1 MPEEATES
9 TGPVVSV
16 EPDVQIPESPKT
28 VAMKID
34 ESHSENGSN
43 RETKPPSVHNLA
55 VNTSKTATN
64 GHARSLSVVSNNVNN
79 TNIKSVVLFVKSTL
93 QEVTKAKEMK
103 KLTSCQ
109 KDIDRTLS
117 SLDQSLESVGNA
129 TNVSIE
135 MDSLLVFEALR
146 SCCRSKVVD
155 IQIKA
160 LDCLSKLFS
169 FQALD
174 ESLLV
179 NPPDAMASNDQNQE
193 TAGITPPPKLKLVDA
208 VIDTICDC
216 FEGENTDPR
225 VELQVVRGL
234 ASCILT
240 DEPTSSVHGASLL
253 KAIRQIYNIFI
264 FSLNSSNQGIAQA
277 TLTQIVST
285 VFDRIDIKGLNQQ
298 RSLSTI
304 SLRNGGSTNEESS
317 TPASEHPLTLENL
330 DTLNAETERLVDEE
344 ENTRKVDEYITDEQ
358 ALTIKDAFLV
368 FRAMAKISAKPLEDS
383 LDMRSHAVRSKLLS
397 LHTLHS
403 ILKDHIEVFL
413 SHNVRV
419 PGNDQST
426 LVHAI
431 NQYLCLSLARNAAS
445 PIAPVYEITLEIMWL
460 IISNLRSE
468 FKREIPV
475 FLTDI
480 YFPIADLKTS
490 TNHQKRYFLS
500 IIQRV
505 CNDPRT
511 IIEFYL
517 NYDCDTQMPNV
528 VELIVNYL
536 TNLALT
542 RVDITS
548 SQRAYYTESLS
559 KPLATFT
566 YTQVPLLSISNIP
579 SASDS
584 SQLPFPVDYALKQT
598 ALTCMVAFLK
608 SLSSWAHKALNA
620 ATMSSVGSG
629 QLKSLS
635 QRADST
641 SFLSTNRPRS
651 SSALSAVSNA
661 DTNSVSESTVNDET
675 DDPQQFENAKLRKT
689 ELLNCVKLFN
699 YKSKKGINEAIKKGF
714 IKDDSN
720 DAIATWLLNTDGLD
734 LSVVGDYL
742 GEGDEKNIAIMHA
755 FVDQF
760 DFTGLTIVNAL
771 RQFLQKFRLPGEGQ
785 KIDRFMLKFAE
796 RYVEQNPHVFSKA
809 DTAYV
814 LSYSIIMLNT
824 DLHSNQIKKKMTLEE
839 FIENNAGIDNGKDLP
854 REYMEQLFDE
864 IANNEIKI
872 LSEQHQ
878 AMVSGD
884 ASAVLPQ
891 PSSFGFFNV
900 KDYEREAYIQV
911 SKQISSKTEL
921 VFKNLSKN
929 QDTVYYAASHVE
941 HVKSIFETLWMSF
954 LAALTPP
961 FKEYNDI
968 ETSELCL
975 KGITTSIKIAANF
988 DIDYARASFVGALI
1002 QFANLQD
1009 LEEVKVKNIYAIRNL
1024 LEIAI
1029 SEGNYMKDSWKD
1041 ILVIVSQVERLQLIS
1056 KGVDRETVP
1065 DVAQA
1070 RLANHRSSMDST
1082 RSSANQSFFDRWTR
1096 KATPVE
1102 IAQEKYQNQTLSP
1115 NIAKLITSSELVV
1128 LIDKIFTNSSAL
1140 SGSAII
1146 DFIKAL
1152 TEVSLEEID
1161 SSQNATT
1168 PRMFSLQKMV
1178 DVCYYNMD
1186 RIRLEW
1192 TPLWNVMGEA
1202 FNKIGTESN
1211 LAVVFF
1217 AIDSLRQLSIRFL
1230 DIEELS
1236 GFEFQLDFLKPF
1248 EHIVENTKDIDVQEM
1263 CIECFHNFIL
1273 TKSGKIKSGWKPI
1286 LKSLKF
1292 TAQSPNEKIV
1302 TRTYELVSQD
1312 IVKDHFYDVLAIDDS
1327 FVDLVLVLK
1336 EITKNQKHQKLA
1348 LHSLETL
1355 RKITG
1360 QVAELC
1366 FKDSEN
1372 PILQGKDEFED
1383 IWLPLLFCFND
1394 TIMTAVD
1401 LEVRSRALNYMFD
1414 ALVANGSEFSVE
1426 FWNKIC
1432 TQLLFPIFGILS
1444 KHWEVNQFNSHDD
1457 MSVWL
1462 STTLIQ
1468 ALRNMVALFT
1478 HYFDSLNGLLSG
1490 ILGLMV
1496 SCICQENDTIARIGR
1511 SCLQQLILQ
1520 NMSEFTDTH
1529 WHQVTEAFGTLFQ
1542 LTTANELF
1550 ESDPLKQGRRKS
1562 VPNTAT
1568 TSASATTATAPS
1580 TNGTATGSTAD
1591 TTSEAENS
1599 KAEEEME
1606 RAIAE
1611 ENGQDVGNEQEG
1623 AMGSGEDIDVLP
1635 PQRLVVTKSS
1645 EALKQKVSVKNT
1657 IVVKCI
1663 LQLLMIESLSELFEV
1678 EAFMNTIPFDDAIKL
1693 TKLLESSYEF
1703 ARDFNDDYELRTRL
1717 VEARVSNKIPNLAKQ
1732 ETSSA
1737 AVLINILFKLYLNR
1751 DPPESDAVAKHQA
1764 LLERLVSI
1772 CVTIVQRYVAMNDGV
1787 SERAVNNW
1795 RPVIVEIIQGYSE
1808 FDDSDYK
1815 VQCKTMYDLILQI
1828 LEKPC
1833 PDDLRYAIRVFLT
1846 RIRETFL
1853 EDNQSEET
1861 PVA

>member
-1 MPEEATES
+1 MSEEPVDRTNPAIAEERDIQALDS
-9 TGPVVSV
+9 TTTVDINVNSV
-16 EPDVQIPESPKT
+16 TDADANVENNTPDVPDVDVTPSPSANKT
-28 VAMKID
+28 V
-34 ESHSENGSN
+34 NSN
-43 RETKPPSVHNLA
+43 TEGA
-55 VNTSKTATN
+55 A
-64 GHARSLSVVSNNVNN
+64 HARNASIVSMNNA
-79 TNIKSVVLFVKSTL
+79 NIKSVVLFVKSTL
-93 QEVTKAKEMK
+93 ESIMKSKELK

-109 KDIDRTLS
+109 KDIERTLK
-117 SLDQSLESVGNA
+117 SLEQTSAAPTGTSVE
-129 TNVSIE
+129 I
-135 MDSLLVFEALR
+135 DSLLVFEALR
-146 SCCRSKVVD
+146 SCCRSKIID

-160 LDCLSKLFS
+160 LDCFAKLFS

-179 NPPDAMASNDQNQE
+179 NPPDSMASNDQNPE
-193 TAGITPPPKLKLVDA
+193 NIGITPPPKQKLIDA

-216 FEGENTDPR
+216 FEGENTDSR

-234 ASCILT
+234 ASCILI
-240 DEPTSSVHGASLL
+240 DEATSCVHGASLL

-264 FSLNSSNQGIAQA
+264 FSLHSSNQGIAQA
-277 TLTQIVST
+277 TLTQIVTT
-285 VFDRIDIKGLNQQ
+285 VFDRIDVKSLNQQ

-304 SLRNGGSTNEESS
+304 SLKNAASTNGGTS
-317 TPASEHPLTLENL
+317 TPSSEHPLTLQNL
-330 DTLNAETERLVDEE
+330 DTLNDETERLVDEE
-344 ENTRKVDEYITDEQ
+344 ENFQKPDDSITDEQ
-358 ALTIKDAFLV
+358 ALTIKDAFLL

-383 LDMRSHAVRSKLLS
+383 LDMRSHVVRSKLLS

-403 ILKDHIEVFL
+403 ILKDHIDVFL
-413 SHNVRV
+413 SQNVRV
-419 PGNDQST
+419 PGKEQVS
-426 LVHAI
+426 LVHAV

-480 YFPIADLKTS
+480 YFPIADLKSS

-511 IIEFYL
+511 LIEFYL
-517 NYDCDTQMPNV
+517 NYDCDSHMPNV
-528 VELIVNYL
+528 VELIINYL
-536 TNLALT
+536 TKLALT
-542 RVDITS
+542 RVDVTT
-548 SQRAYYTESLS
+548 SQRAYYNDSLS
-559 KPLATFT
+559 KPLATFS

-579 SASDS
+579 SSSDS
-584 SQLPFPVDYALKQT
+584 SQLPFPVDYALKQM
-598 ALTCMVAFLK
+598 ALTCMVAFLT
-608 SLSSWAHKALNA
+608 SLSSWAHKALN
-620 ATMSSVGSG
+620 SSSINTVGSS
-629 QLKSLS
+629 QSKALS
-635 QRADST
+635 QRADSST
-641 SFLSTNRPRS
+641 LLSSNRPRS
-651 SSALSAVSNA
+651 TSALSSVSNT
-661 DTNSVSESTVNDET
+661 DTNSVSESTTNEEV
-675 DDPQQFENAKLRKT
+675 DDPLQFETAKLRKT

-699 YKSKKGINEAIKKGF
+699 YKTKKGIAESIKKGF
-714 IKDDSN
+714 IEDDSSV
-720 DAIATWLLNTDGLD
+720 AIAKWLLNTDGLD
-734 LSVVGDYL
+734 LSAVGEYL
-742 GEGDEKNIAIMHA
+742 GEGNEKNISIMHA

-760 DFTGLTIVNAL
+760 EFTNLSIVSAL
-771 RQFLQKFRLPGEGQ
+771 RLFLQKFRLPGEGQ

-796 RYVEQNPHVFSKA
+796 RFVDQNPNVFSKA

-814 LSYSIIMLNT
+814 LAYSIILLNT
-824 DLHSNQIKKKMTLEE
+824 DLHSTQIKKKMTLEE
-839 FIENNAGIDNGKDLP
+839 FIENNSGIDNGKDLP
-854 REYMEQLFDE
+854 REYMEQIFEE
-864 IANNEIKI
+864 ISNHEIKL

-878 AMVSGD
+878 AMISGD
-884 ASAVLPQ
+884 ATAALPQ
-891 PSSFGFFNV
+891 QSSFGFFNG

-929 QDTVYYAASHVE
+929 KDTVYYAASHVE

-968 ETSELCL
+968 ETSDLCL
-975 KGITTSIKIAANF
+975 KGIKTSIKIAATF
-988 DIDYARASFVGALI
+988 GIDYARASFVGALI
-1002 QFANLQD
+1002 QFANLQN
-1009 LEEVKVKNIYAIRNL
+1009 LEEIKIKNVYAIITL
-1024 LEIAI
+1024 LEIAV

-1065 DVAQA
+1065 DVTQA
-1070 RLANHRSSMDST
+1070 RLANHRSSFEST
-1082 RSSANQSFFDRWTR
+1082 RSSSTQNFFDRWTR
-1096 KATPVE
+1096 KATPGE
-1102 IAQEKYQNQTLSP
+1102 IAQEKHYNQTLSP
-1115 NIAKLITSSELVV
+1115 NISKFITSSELVV

-1140 SGSAII
+1140 SGSAIV

-1152 TEVSLEEID
+1152 TEVSFEEIE

-1192 TPLWNVMGEA
+1192 TPIWNVMGEA
-1202 FNKIGTESN
+1202 FNRIATESN

-1217 AIDSLRQLSIRFL
+1217 AIDSLRQLSMRFL
-1230 DIEELS
+1230 DIEELT

-1248 EHIVENTKDIDVQEM
+1248 EHTVENTRDIDVQEM

-1286 LKSLKF
+1286 LKSLQY
-1292 TAQSPNEKIV
+1292 TAQSPNERIV
-1302 TRTYELVSQD
+1302 TRTYELVSYD
-1312 IVKDHFYDVLAIDDS
+1312 IVKDHFYDVFALDDS
-1327 FVDLVLVLK
+1327 FVDLVVVFK

-1355 RKITG
+1355 KRITN
-1360 QVAELC
+1360 QVADLC
-1366 FKDSEN
+1366 FKNHDHQL
-1372 PILQGKDEFED
+1372 LQGKDEFED
-1383 IWLPLLFCFND
+1383 VWLPLLFCFND

-1414 ALVANGSEFSVE
+1414 ALVANGAEFDEE

-1478 HYFDSLNGLLSG
+1478 HYFESLNGLLDG
-1490 ILGLMV
+1490 VLGLMV

-1520 NMSEFTDTH
+1520 NMSEFNDTH
-1529 WHQVTEAFGTLFQ
+1529 WHQVTEAFSTLFQ

-1562 VPNTAT
+1562 VPNTAGTDST
-1568 TSASATTATAPS
+1568 TPTNNTTKES
-1580 TNGTATGSTAD
+1580 N
-1591 TTSEAENS
+1591 NS
-1599 KAEEEME
+1599 NVEEEVE

-1611 ENGQDVGNEQEG
+1611 ENGQDVGNEQG
-1623 AMGSGEDIDVLP
+1623 TISNGDIDALP
-1635 PQRLVVTKSS
+1635 PRRLVETKST
-1645 EALKQKVSVKNT
+1645 EELKQKVSVKNT

-1678 EAFMNTIPFDDAIKL
+1678 EQFINSIPFDEAIKL
-1693 TKLLESSYEF
+1693 TTLLERSYEF

-1732 ETSSA
+1732 ETSSS

-1751 DPPESDAVAKHQA
+1751 ESSENGSTKEIKKNQKN
-1764 LLERLVSI
+1764 LLQRLVGI
-1772 CVTIVQRYVAMNDGV
+1772 CVSIVQRYVAMNDGV
-1787 SERAVNNW
+1787 SERAANNW

-1808 FDDSDYK
+1808 FDDNDYK
-1815 VQCKTMYDLILQI
+1815 QQCKTMYDLILQI
-1828 LEKPC
+1828 LDKPC
-1833 PDDLRYAIRVFLT
+1833 PDDLRHVIRLFLT
-1846 RIRETFL
+1846 RTRDIFL
-1853 EDNQSEET
+1853 DSEK
-1861 PVA
+1861 V